1 MNFLEIFLQISVIF
15 IKGILSQNCIF
26 RDCTCNFNAN
36 TSLNIY
42 CSGFKASEFPE
53 RTVDNRTVEIKY
65 LVVENFNLKSFPED
79 KLNNLSIETLRIN
92 MNNIEI
98 MPKNSFRGLLSLK
111 NLEIREY
118 KLNSFGFGL
127 FDTISL
133 NLTRLDFS
141 YSGLTNERFD
151 KLFNSELFKLAKL
164 NELNLSFNDLVSF
177 EEKWAIT
184 YSRLKILNLGRNNIF
199 KIKESIFDRLNQLK
213 LIDLSYN
220 HFSNL
225 SLLSQ
230 ALKKAT
236 NLDSLNLRGNSIQI
250 LPTWPTLDSMIK
262 LDLSE
267 NSIQHLSAYSFHN
280 FTNLTDLIL
289 KNNKITR
296 IEQDAFASNS
306 KLVLLQLSNNFLN
319 SVPNILNLN
328 NLKYLDL
335 SNQNGNLTSLD
346 DNSFDRSKSNSNN
359 LTVNLKS
366 NAIQFFAN
374 KTFCS
379 KYSNIQSIENLQ
391 ITKQTFSAADKCIFS
406 QLSQDKISREVTISI
421 QQEQNADYSNICGCN
436 SKVFFNSYKIKLA
449 EACDP
454 SVLNCS
460 CFFLD
465 DCKTKPEY
473 KCNLVETNTT
483 LPETPNNSVV
493 VLLNDLIKRKYGN
506 KNILSLISSL
516 NNRTIFSSIFSNSSS
531 IDNSNSSIPI
541 QQSNLTTFTIKEP
554 LDVINIS
561 KNEALIEETST
572 KITKIVDNISN
583 SAVFSTIDLSDHL
596 STNLINKKTN
606 NSMSTKSDYENENE
620 SEFNESSPY
629 TNPTSTALS
638 FSSILTSETR
648 TTISDSIN
656 ASLTGASATTI
667 NELNTSETLNFESN
681 SVPVNVI
688 NLTEYSLSPFSTSD
702 TSIST
707 STTMPTTK
715 ESTIKEKNIE
725 STTISVTTPA
735 PKLDTHK
742 TLSTYL
748 GSVNLQNEFNQN
760 LIIRQTIP
768 ASSASSGTLPSTAK
782 YRTLIDLNSNSPK
795 SNIPIK
801 KFMLFYF
808 ILIISQ
814 LNVY

>member
-1 MNFLEIFLQISVIF
+1 MNFLEIFLQISLIF
-15 IKGILSQNCIF
+15 AKGILSQNCIF
-26 RDCTCNFNAN
+26 RDCTCNFNAD

-53 RTVDNRTVEIKY
+53 RTLDNRTLEIKY

-141 YSGLTNERFD
+141 YSGLTIERFN

-164 NELNLSFNDLVSF
+164 NELNLSFNDLISF
-177 EEKWAIT
+177 EEKWAVT

-199 KIKESIFDRLNQLK
+199 EIKESIFDRLNQLK

-236 NLDSLNLRGNSIQI
+236 NLDSLNLRGNSIQT

-267 NSIQHLSAYSFHN
+267 NNVQHLSANSFHN

-306 KLVLLQLSNNFLN
+306 KLVLLQLSNNFLS

-335 SNQNGNLTSLD
+335 SNQNGNLISLG
-346 DNSFDRSKSNSNN
+346 DNSFDRSKSNSYN

-391 ITKQTFSAADKCIFS
+391 ITKQTFSSADKCIFS
-406 QLSQDKISREVTISI
+406 QLSQDIISREVTISI
-421 QQEQNADYSNICGCN
+421 QQEQNADYSNVCGCN
-436 SKVFFNSYKIKLA
+436 SKVFFNNYKIQLA

-454 SVLNCS
+454 CVLNCS

-483 LPETPNNSVV
+483 LSETPKNSIV

-516 NNRTIFSSIFSNSSS
+516 NNRTIVSSIFSNSSS

-541 QQSNLTTFTIKEP
+541 QESNLTTFTIKEP
-554 LDVINIS
+554 LNVINIS
-561 KNEALIEETST
+561 KSEALIEESST
-572 KITKIVDNISN
+572 KITKIEDNISN
-583 SAVFSTIDLSDHL
+583 SAIFPTIDLSDDL
-596 STNLINKKTN
+596 STNLIEKQSN
-606 NSMSTKSDYENENE
+606 NSMSTKSAYENENE
-620 SEFNESSPY
+620 SEFNEFSPY
-629 TNPTSTALS
+629 TNPTSNDLS

-648 TTISDSIN
+648 TTIIYSIN
-656 ASLTGASATTI
+656 ASLTTI
-667 NELNTSETLNFESN
+667 NELNISETLNFESN

-715 ESTIKEKNIE
+715 ESTIIEKNIE

-735 PKLDTHK
+735 PKLNTHK

-748 GSVNLQNEFNQN
+748 GSVNLQNEFNQH

-782 YRTLIDLNSNSPK
+782 YRTLIDLNSNSTK

-801 KFMLFYF
+801 NYLLLYL

-814 LNVY
+814 